1 MTCDLYPFAIRESLS
16 WLPQIRQEPAKS
28 VLGGFGSPQPTSN
41 GLSQLQLGR
50 VLNKSCPGF
59 EPTNALVKSMI
70 LVVCG
75 PPQPPE
81 RCQLKRFGSISMRRR
96 QNRGTAQ
103 LELVWHRQHSNTE
116 DIFVSVPRIRNHP
129 DGQPLASNCRSNP
142 ARWDPL
148 PHNVGFGGGMRNLHC
163 GSVDV

>member
-1 MTCDLYPFAIRESLS
+1 MVLYETEVVLKNQDATALAVRSKPR
-16 WLPQIRQEPAKS
+16 WLWARNLNLQNTRQPALGYLQITLVA
-28 VLGGFGSPQPTSN
+28 G
-41 GLSQLQLGR
+41 
-50 VLNKSCPGF
+50 PGF

-163 GSVDV
+163 GSVDA